1 MIRKKEAS
9 SAVYCGPC
17 APLWFSLGMLAVIAV
32 FAAASAIMGSGSA
45 GISHPRSVQPSWTV
59 MVERLPADGLATP

>member
-9 SAVYCGPC
+9 SLVYCGPY
-17 APLWFSLGMLAVIAV
+17 APLWFSLGMLAVIGV
-32 FAAASAIMGSGSA
+32 FAAASAIMGSGST
-45 GISHPRSVQPSWTV
+45 GTSHPRSVQTSV